1 MSTPVPLRSD
11 SAVTLDITLDITLT
25 PSAVGPPALALAR
38 RRCTFDRVNEQSDRP
53 SQPRIEP
60 ITEFDG
66 DLEEILA
73 GALTHNGTP
82 LNIFGTLGHHPKLL
96 KRFNLLGGFL
106 LNKGLIPPRER
117 ELVILRVGANARSVY
132 EFGQHT
138 LIGLECGLS
147 QPEIDALVESPD
159 SHDWSPADRA
169 LIALADDLHADDC
182 VSDATWTEL
191 AERWSEAELAELLVV
206 AGFYRLVSGFL
217 NSTGV
222 ALDSGV
228 PGWPTR

>member
-1 MSTPVPLRSD
+1 MTEHPV
-11 SAVTLDITLDITLT
+11 
-25 PSAVGPPALALAR
+25 
-38 RRCTFDRVNEQSDRP
+38 RP

-66 DLEEILA
+66 ELAQILSTA
-73 GALTHNGTP
+73 PTHDGTP

-106 LNKGLIPPRER
+106 LNKGLLPPRER
-117 ELVILRVGANARSVY
+117 ELVILRVGANARAEY

-138 LIGLECGLS
+138 VIGLSCGLA
-147 QPEIDALVESPD
+147 QDEIDALVRPAD
-159 SHDWSPADRA
+159 RHPWSDDDRA
-169 LIALADDLHADDC
+169 LIELADDLHSHDC
-182 VSDATWTEL
+182 VSDATWSEL
-191 AERWSEAELAELLVV
+191 AARWSDAQLTELLVV

-222 ALDSGV
+222 QLDDGV
-228 PGWPTR
+228 PGFPVE